1 MADTIGGNA
10 AKFLRD
16 IVERIERQEEEKK
29 AIAEDI
35 KTTYLEAKVAG
46 FDVKALRKIIALRKM
61 DPADREELEAIIDLY
76 QHALGM
82 APDDGSELV

>member
-1 MADTIGGNA
+1 MADQIGGNA

-35 KTTYLEAKVAG
+35 KVTYLEAKVAG
-46 FDVKALRKIIALRKM
+46 FEPKVIRKIIALRKM
-61 DPADREELEAIIDLY
+61 DPADREELDALMSLY

-82 APDDGSELV
+82 LPDDGSDLV

>member
-1 MADTIGGNA
+1 MADQIGGNA

-46 FDVKALRKIIALRKM
+46 FDVKALRKIIAIRKM
-61 DPADREELEAIIDLY
+61 DPADREELDALMDLY
-76 QHALGM
+76 MQALGM
-82 APDDGSELV
+82 LPDDGRDLV

>member
-1 MADTIGGNA
+1 MADQIGGNA

-35 KTTYLEAKVAG
+35 KVTYLEAKVAG
-46 FDVKALRKIIALRKM
+46 FEPKGRRKLIALRKM
-61 DPADREELEAIIDLY
+61 DPADREELDAHMSLY
-76 QHALGM
+76 QRALGM

>member
-1 MADTIGGNA
+1 MADQIGGNA

-16 IVERIERQEEEKK
+16 IVERIERQEDEKK

-46 FDVKALRKIIALRKM
+46 FEPKVIRKIIALRKM
-61 DPADREELEAIIDLY
+61 DPADREELDALMDLY
-76 QHALGM
+76 QRALGM

>member
-1 MADTIGGNA
+1 MADQIGGNA

-29 AIAEDI
+29 TIAEDI
-35 KTTYLEAKVAG
+35 KVTYLEAKVAG

-61 DPADREELEAIIDLY
+61 DPADREELDALMGLY
-76 QHALGM
+76 QRALGM

>member
-1 MADTIGGNA
+1 MVDQIGGNA

-35 KTTYLEAKVAG
+35 KVTYLEAKVAG
-46 FDVKALRKIIALRKM
+46 FEPKVLRKIIALRKM
-61 DPADREELEAIIDLY
+61 DPADREELESLMDLY

-82 APDDGSELV
+82 ASDDGSELV

>member
-35 KTTYLEAKVAG
+35 KVTYLEAKVAG
-46 FDVKALRKIIALRKM
+46 FEPKVIRKIIALRKM
-61 DPADREELEAIIDLY
+61 DPADREELDALMDLY
-76 QHALGM
+76 QRALGM